1 MSQFWDKVKERYKPG
16 MEVPQLYPDVLKT
29 RTKSTFTI
37 LDVDDEY
44 LHFKWG
50 VVRHGTISR
59 SNLERMAELIEDG
72 VVKQDLDTLVS
83 DYRTIVSDERPTTA
97 CALLVDMG
105 IINYRPTLEEK
116 DKEDAE

>member
-1 MSQFWDKVKERYKPG
+1 MSQFWEKVKEKYTPG
-16 MEVPQLYPDVLKT
+16 TEVSQLYPDGLKG

-37 LDVDDEY
+37 LDVDDNY

-50 VVRHGTISR
+50 VVKHGTISR
-59 SNLERMAELIEDG
+59 GNLERMAELIEDG

-105 IINYRPTLEEK
+105 IINYRPTLQEKQHEE
-116 DKEDAE
+116 